1 MAEQVEVPAAPT
13 DPAGTPGTPGTEG
26 TAGPAPRRRGRP
38 RSAPRKD
45 SSLSTREEILE
56 AAASLFS
63 TQGYTDTTT
72 RQIADA
78 VGIKQASLYYHF
90 ADKSQILRSLLK
102 GTVAP
107 SVQFALWA
115 RAAAPDDPAAVLA
128 ALARYDL
135 DGLLRDRWNLHVV
148 YRLLDIAETEFA
160 ETRESQAALRGHYR
174 ELSAQVLARHG
185 VDASD
190 VTEADLELVFGLVES
205 LIAQRQWGDTGT
217 RAAYGEAVVRGCL
230 RLVHVPVPRIA
241 ATVEAGERLVERYRH
256 EVTEP

>member
-1 MAEQVEVPAAPT
+1 VNDSLDAAPR
-13 DPAGTPGTPGTEG
+13 G
-26 TAGPAPRRRGRP
+26 RGRP

-45 SSLSTREEILE
+45 SSISTRDEIL
-56 AAASLFS
+56 AAASSLFG

-107 SVQFALWA
+107 SVRFADWLRGDQA
-115 RAAAPDDPAAVLA
+115 GDVDTAAALA

-148 YRLLDIAETEFA
+148 YRLLDIAETEFT
-160 ETRESQAALRGHYR
+160 ETRENQLALRRHYR
-174 ELSAQVLARHG
+174 ELSAAVLERRR
-185 VDASD
+185 VD
-190 VTEADLELVFGLVES
+190 VTALADADLELVFGLVEGIIS
-205 LIAQRQWGDTGT
+205 QRQWGDAGT
-217 RAAYGEAVVRGCL
+217 RADYADAVVRGCL
-230 RLVHVPVPRIA
+230 RLVHVPEPEIGGVV
-241 ATVEAGERLVERYRH
+241 ATGEGYVARFRAEH
-256 EVTEP
+256 DEE